1 MLKIN
6 NNFSKKYRTL
16 NNKKILNDHNLYKIV
31 IYYSGII

>member
-16 NNKKILNDHNLYKIV
+16 NNKKILNDYDLYKIV